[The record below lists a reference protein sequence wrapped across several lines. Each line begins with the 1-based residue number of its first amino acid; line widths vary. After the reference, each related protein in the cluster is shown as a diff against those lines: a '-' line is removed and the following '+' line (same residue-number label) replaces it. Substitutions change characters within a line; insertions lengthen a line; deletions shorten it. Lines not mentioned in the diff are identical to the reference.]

1 METNSNILSYDILSE
16 MEQLQ
21 ICGGQIGNP
30 DNPDD
35 INYYCNNAK
44 CSQCSCLNP
53 IKAGLPVSSV
63 TGACFFGSIAPGT
76 YLIAF

>member
-53 IKAGLPVSSV
+53 IKAIVAGCTTNVYCNTESC
-63 TGACFFGSIAPGT
+63 T
-76 YLIAF
+76 